1 LSREAFLFLD
11 IPAHQLSSETSKS
24 VEMMMKKKQEV
35 QKSNPL
41 VSGMVNTFF
50 EIVKHFMKDFD
61 NMRKIKKIDKYDDQ
75 FATIEHMMVR
85 LEEKI
90 RSLRQHVEELKARL
104 LWSNIMII
112 VLLLIILYEL
122 IR

>member
-1 LSREAFLFLD
+1 
-11 IPAHQLSSETSKS
+11 
-24 VEMMMKKKQEV
+24 MMKKKQEV

>member
-1 LSREAFLFLD
+1 
-11 IPAHQLSSETSKS
+11 

>member
-11 IPAHQLSSETSKS
+11 IPAHRLSSETSKS

>member
-1 LSREAFLFLD
+1 
-11 IPAHQLSSETSKS
+11 

-41 VSGMVNTFF
+41 VSGLVNTFF

-61 NMRKIKKIDKYDDQ
+61 SMRKIKKIDKYDDQ
-75 FATIEHMMVR
+75 FATMEHMMVR

>member
-1 LSREAFLFLD
+1 
-11 IPAHQLSSETSKS
+11 
-24 VEMMMKKKQEV
+24 MMKKKQEV
-35 QKSNPL
+35 QKSNPV
-41 VSGMVNTFF
+41 VSGLVNTFF

-75 FATIEHMMVR
+75 FATMEHMMVR

>member
-1 LSREAFLFLD
+1 
-11 IPAHQLSSETSKS
+11 

-41 VSGMVNTFF
+41 VSGLVNTFF

>member
-1 LSREAFLFLD
+1 
-11 IPAHQLSSETSKS
+11 
-24 VEMMMKKKQEV
+24 
-35 QKSNPL
+35 
-41 VSGMVNTFF
+41 
-50 EIVKHFMKDFD
+50 
-61 NMRKIKKIDKYDDQ
+61 
-75 FATIEHMMVR
+75 VR